1 MFMTTP
7 TSSSHMT
14 ITRIEHR
21 GERRI
26 ALAFPYN
33 QELIEGVKTIE
44 GARWSASRR
53 CWHVP
58 DTPEVT
64 SQLGINTLEELATY
78 QTKPTTTVSKPDNIT
93 REGDIVLNR
102 YKQHLILRSYS
113 PHTQR
118 NYLHAFSSFLKSIEP
133 KCPHELQ
140 KEDILQY
147 MQELIRDRQP
157 SESYQNLI
165 INAIKFWYEQ
175 VEKQPRTIYEL
186 PRPRKAEPLP
196 KVLSLKEVTLLL
208 KNTENL
214 KHRSILMLAYGAGLR
229 LGEILGLKLTDINSQ
244 RMIIRVNRG
253 KGKKDREL
261 PLPEKLLKL
270 LRDYVTLYK
279 PKELLFE
286 GQEKGNPYSSRSAQ
300 QVIKQAA
307 MRAGIKR
314 PVTMHMLRHSYAT
327 HLLESGTDIRYI
339 QEALGHESIR
349 TTEVYTHVAKDRKP
363 ASPLDTLEI

>member
-1 MFMTTP
+1 MN
-7 TSSSHMT
+7 

-21 GERRI
+21 GEQRI
-26 ALAFPYN
+26 ALAFSYN
-33 QELIEGVKTIE
+33 QGLIEWVKTIK
-44 GARWSASRR
+44 GAKWSASRR

-58 DTPEVT
+58 DTPEVFL
-64 SQLGINTLEELATY
+64 QLGINTLEEPATY
-78 QTKPTTTVSKPDNIT
+78 QTKATTTVSKPDYIT
-93 REGDIVLNR
+93 READNVLNR
-102 YKQHLILRSYS
+102 YKQHLILRPYS
-113 PHTQR
+113 PNTQR
-118 NYLHAFSSFLKSIEP
+118 NYLHPFRIFLKSIAP
-133 KCPHELQ
+133 KCPHELE
-140 KEDILQY
+140 KEDILQC
-147 MQELIRDRQP
+147 MQEIIRDRQS
-157 SESYQNLI
+157 SESYQNLL

-175 VEKQPRTIYEL
+175 VEKQPRIVYEL

-196 KVLSLKEVTLLL
+196 NVLSLKEVTLLL
-208 KNTENL
+208 KSTENL

-229 LGEILGLKLTDINSQ
+229 LAEILGLKLTDINSQ

-270 LRDYVTLYK
+270 LRDYVALYK
-279 PKELLFE
+279 PVELLFE
-286 GQEKGNPYSSRSAQ
+286 GQVLGNPYTSRSTQ

-327 HLLESGTDIRYI
+327 HLLELGTDIRYI

-349 TTEVYTHVAKDRKP
+349 TTEVYTHIAKDRKP
-363 ASPLDTLEI
+363 ASPLDTLEL